1 MKRPAQLGD
10 HPRPVALT
18 GDSTAG
24 RFPRGQTAGQAVGLD
39 ALLPENRVADLER
52 EPVRQATTTGR
63 PFGSRLGAWAATFA
77 AGTCTA
83 PGTRPAFHSELSRTS
98 SMVAPALSMSIASDG
113 LTDGKVKRENRPM
126 RRDCR

>member
-1 MKRPAQLGD
+1 MPCSR
-10 HPRPVALT
+10 R
-18 GDSTAG
+18 
-24 RFPRGQTAGQAVGLD
+24 R
-39 ALLPENRVADLER
+39 RVADLER

-63 PFGSRLGAWAATFA
+63 LGSRLV
-77 AGTCTA
+77 
-83 PGTRPAFHSELSRTS
+83 PGRRRHGRDVYGPRTRPAFHSELSRTS